1 MEKIRFPMKG
11 LMMVIV
17 TVQSM
22 IILFMACQI
31 WRRKKQMELVLD
43 EMVRREREK
52 QKQEE
57 RTQEK
62 RLK

>member
-1 MEKIRFPMKG
+1 
-11 LMMVIV
+11 MVIV